1 MRKLLQGI
9 SLLMLVLTVLL
20 PLLYLFDMVSESA
33 MKTNILIVTVLWFV
47 ITPLWARREKE
58 TTTGNP

>member
-20 PLLYLFDMVSESA
+20 PLLYLFDMVSEST
-33 MKTNILIVTVLWFV
+33 MKGVVLAVTATWF
-47 ITPLWARREKE
+47 IATPLWMSGEGGTSAKSQ
-58 TTTGNP
+58 

>member
-20 PLLYLFDMVSESA
+20 PLLYLFDVVSEST
-33 MKTNILIVTVLWFV
+33 MKTSILTVTALWFV
-47 ITPLWARREKE
+47 ITPLWVRREGE
-58 TTTGNP
+58 AATGHP